1 MIICVLYGGIS
12 SEREVSLKSGIGI
25 LESLQKE
32 FETYGYDF
40 NGDYKDL
47 YKNLQKADIVF
58 NALHGGEGENGSL
71 QLFLEEN
78 NLVFTG
84 SNSKSSKIAMDKLS
98 SKIIC
103 NENSILTPEWIIYN
117 EDLNGI
123 EKFNNKSIVVKP
135 ADDGSSMGI
144 SIIENFNVNVKEKI
158 DLLDNAIVKSKNISK
173 NILIEEYIA
182 GKELTISILDNKAL
196 PAVEIKPKNIL
207 YDYECKYKKGNSDY
221 IVPADLNKTIL
232 EQLDQISLKIFN
244 LLGCRHYGRADYR
257 LSLDNQIYF
266 LELNTLPGFTETS
279 LFPKAAA
286 AADISY
292 DDLIMTIVKQ
302 LKK

>member
-32 FETYGYDF
+32 FKAYGYDF
-40 NGDYKDL
+40 NGNFKDL
-47 YKNLQKADIVF
+47 YENLQKADIVF
-58 NALHGGEGENGSL
+58 NALHGGAGENGTL
-71 QLFLEEN
+71 QLFFEEN
-78 NLVFTG
+78 NIAFTG
-84 SNSKSSKIAMDKLS
+84 SNSESSKIAMNKLR

-103 NENSILTPEWIIYN
+103 DENSILTPDWIVYG
-117 EDLNGI
+117 EDLNKI

-135 ADDGSSMGI
+135 ADDGSSMGL

-286 AADISY
+286 AADICY
-292 DDLIMTIVKQ
+292 DDLIITIVKQ

>member
-1 MIICVLYGGIS
+1 VLYGGIS

-32 FETYGYDF
+32 FKAYGYDF
-40 NGDYKDL
+40 NGNFKDL
-47 YKNLQKADIVF
+47 YENLQKADIVF
-58 NALHGGEGENGSL
+58 NALHGGAGENGTL
-71 QLFLEEN
+71 QLFFEEN
-78 NLVFTG
+78 NIAFTG
-84 SNSKSSKIAMDKLS
+84 SNSESSKIAMNKLR

-103 NENSILTPEWIIYN
+103 DENSILTPDWIVYG
-117 EDLNGI
+117 EDLNKI

-135 ADDGSSMGI
+135 ADDGSSMGL

-286 AADISY
+286 AADICY
-292 DDLIMTIVKQ
+292 DDLIITIVKQ

>member
-32 FETYGYDF
+32 YETYGYDF

-47 YKNLQKADIVF
+47 YKNLQKADVVF
-58 NALHGGEGENGSL
+58 NALHGGEGENGTL
-71 QLFLEEN
+71 QIFFEEN
-78 NLVFTG
+78 NIVFTG

-135 ADDGSSMGI
+135 ADDGSSMGL
-144 SIIENFNVNVKEKI
+144 SIIESFNLNNTKKI
-158 DLLDNAIVKSKNISK
+158 DLLNDAILKCRAISK

-182 GKELTISILDNKAL
+182 GRELTISILDNKAL

>member
-32 FETYGYDF
+32 FKAYGYDF
-40 NGDYKDL
+40 NGNFKDL
-47 YKNLQKADIVF
+47 YENLQKADIVF
-58 NALHGGEGENGSL
+58 NALHGGEGENGTL
-71 QLFLEEN
+71 QLFFEEN
-78 NLVFTG
+78 NIAFTG

-103 NENSILTPEWIIYN
+103 DENSILTPDWIIYN
-117 EDLNGI
+117 EDLNKV

-135 ADDGSSMGI
+135 ADDGSSMGL
-144 SIIENFNVNVKEKI
+144 SIIENFNVNDKEKI
-158 DLLDNAIVKSKNISK
+158 DLLNDAIVKCRNISK
-173 NILIEEYIA
+173 NVLIEEYIA

-196 PAVEIKPKNIL
+196 PAIEIKPKNIL
-207 YDYECKYKKGNSDY
+207 YDYECKYKKGSSDY
-221 IVPADLNKTIL
+221 IVPAILNNTIL

-286 AADISY
+286 AADICY

>member
-58 NALHGGEGENGSL
+58 NALHGGEGENGTL
-71 QLFLEEN
+71 QMFFEEN
-78 NLVFTG
+78 NIVFTG

-103 NENSILTPEWIIYN
+103 NENSILTPEWIMHN

-135 ADDGSSMGI
+135 ADDGSSMGL
-144 SIIENFNVNVKEKI
+144 SIIENFNLNNTKKI
-158 DLLDNAIVKSKNISK
+158 DLLNDAILKCRAISK

-182 GKELTISILDNKAL
+182 GRELTISILDNKVL

-207 YDYECKYKKGNSDY
+207 YDYECKYKKGNSNY
-221 IVPADLNKTIL
+221 IVPAILNKTIL
-232 EQLDQISLKIFN
+232 KQLDQISLNVFN
-244 LLGCRHYGRADYR
+244 LLGCRHYGRVDYR
-257 LSLDNQIYF
+257 LSVDNRIYF
-266 LELNTLPGFTETS
+266 LELNALPGFTETS

-286 AADISY
+286 AANICY
-292 DDLIMTIVKQ
+292 DNLIMSIVKQ